1 MSHDPI
7 ADRMIDALRR
17 QGARVSLDLADAIR
31 AGVRN
36 ARDACPEAIALDLR
50 VVHRPDRTLA
60 ATVVPLR
67 DAAAVRAAMERR
79 RAA

>member
-36 ARDACPEAIALDLR
+36 ARNDAPTVIAL
-50 VVHRPDRTLA
+50 
-60 ATVVPLR
+60 
-67 DAAAVRAAMERR
+67 AAALTALRTNPAPTR
-79 RAA
+79 